1 MSTPQLRHDLHDDL
15 RRCRLFADLDDAQI
29 EQLAAVTRVQLLPA
43 EESVFL
49 QGDSATA
56 FYMLGEGQVKVY
68 KLFRDGRTVT
78 LRHVEP
84 GQTFG
89 ESALFNP
96 TFPANTETMVES
108 LLYRFPKREF
118 LELLLAHPQLAVNL
132 LGGMARLMVLL
143 TSRVEELSLPVPA
156 RLARYLLAL
165 ADEQLDAA
173 VTGAAPAAPG
183 AAGPDGPRI
192 VRLPTT
198 KRELAARLA
207 TVPET
212 LSRTF
217 DRFKR
222 AGVIRMSGG
231 HELIENLSF
240 TQLHRLAQ
248 D

>member
-1 MSTPQLRHDLHDDL
+1 MSTPQLHDDL

-29 EQLAAVTRVQLLPA
+29 DQLAAVTRAQRLPA

-49 QGDSATA
+49 QGDPATA
-56 FYMLGEGQVKVY
+56 FYLLGEGQVKVY

-78 LRHVEP
+78 LRHVRP
-84 GQTFG
+84 GETFG

-96 TFPANTETMVES
+96 TFPANTETMVDS

-173 VTGAAPAAPG
+173 APASRPAVHPQPDPTARASSGCRPPSVNWRRASAPCRRRSAAPSTASSAP
-183 AAGPDGPRI
+183 A
-192 VRLPTT
+192 
-198 KRELAARLA
+198 
-207 TVPET
+207 
-212 LSRTF
+212 
-217 DRFKR
+217 
-222 AGVIRMSGG
+222 
-231 HELIENLSF
+231 
-240 TQLHRLAQ
+240 
-248 D
+248 